1 MIYLHYRVKRRPLP
15 KRQFA
20 ALLFVGSILI
30 IFLLMGLNEL
40 SEQFTLYMQIANLCR
55 SFKLLYSL
63 KKIKAIILLKM
74 KRHKPFHFYRLSLK
88 IKVI

>member
-1 MIYLHYRVKRRPLP
+1 
-15 KRQFA
+15 
-20 ALLFVGSILI
+20 
-30 IFLLMGLNEL
+30 MGLNEL

-74 KRHKPFHFYRLSLK
+74 KRHKPFHFYSCL
-88 IKVI
+88 